1 MSPTR
6 ALLLRSEGDRHGDR
20 GISLAELLVAMMVF
34 AILMA
39 VTGGFMVSAMR
50 ASTQVRAI
58 DESTRTAT
66 NAMTAMTRTLRAA
79 TDNPVANV
87 NLPAPA
93 FEKVL
98 GTEVVFYAYV
108 NLASSDATPIKVR
121 YWLDGRSLKESTTQ
135 ATRTA
140 AGFFLFTGATTTR
153 TVATSVV
160 TGTSLFAPV
169 GATGVDLPLAS
180 LTTDAAKRQIAAVRV
195 RVQVGD
201 SATSPTATTL
211 VNTVGLPNLDIAR
224 TLP

>member
-1 MSPTR
+1 MSALRTLLAR
-6 ALLLRSEGDRHGDR
+6 AARARRGDD

-39 VTGGFMVSAMR
+39 ITGGFMVSAMR
-50 ASTQVRAI
+50 ASTQARAI

-66 NAMTAMTRTLRAA
+66 NAMTAMTRNLRAA
-79 TDNPVANV
+79 TDNPVKDV

-93 FEKVL
+93 FETLL
-98 GTEVVFYAYV
+98 GSEVVFYAYV
-108 NLASSDATPIKVR
+108 NLASSDATPVKVR

-135 ATRTA
+135 SRRTV
-140 AGFFLFTGATTTR
+140 AGFFLFTGTTTTR

-160 TGTSLFAPV
+160 TGTNLFAPV
-169 GATGVDLPLAS
+169 GATGADLPLAT
-180 LTTDAAKRQIAAVRV
+180 LTTEAALRQVAAVRV

-211 VNTVGLPNLDIAR
+211 VNTVGLPNLDLAR
-224 TLP
+224 TL